1 MFRSVIIFCL
11 LASVAAF
18 HNSAVKNVVRKSQTI
33 VKDQEVKDL
42 NLEEMFE
49 VFDKADTTVSS
60 SAIPKGQAGSTF
72 VAKNQVGSSAP
83 LGIANYSLKL

>member
-49 VFDKADTTVSS
+49 VFDKADLFLPSQRN
-60 SAIPKGQAGSTF
+60 PTF
-72 VAKNQVGSSAP
+72 KSMQGDVIVFDEKFSNFRGKRN
-83 LGIANYSLKL
+83 IFY